1 MEALQPL
8 KQLIHFTS
16 LRFRPS
22 SSSFFIVR
30 CCSSTTTEVT
40 GRAAGGGGRN
50 RRSSS
55 GTSTSTSDTEAIRA
69 IRIKKVTLI
78 DQFTCERYWFLEKI
92 MIVNVWVKFS

>member
-1 MEALQPL
+1 MKLDEKLGVDSVCLRGKRETMEALQPL

-40 GRAAGGGGRN
+40 GRAAGGGRN

-55 GTSTSTSDTEAIRA
+55 GTSTSTSDKEAIRA
-69 IRIKKVTLI
+69 IRIKKVTLL
-78 DQFTCERYWFLEKI
+78 D
-92 MIVNVWVKFS
+92 